1 VELITWQQRT
11 IRLKEVVVNMVDD
24 VTFVNDIDIEVG
36 KLYSEAKVTL
46 SRDVPQHTLTLS
58 RSVSHM
64 ICKKIA
70 KHNGIDLP
78 NDNLAENISI
88 LANHNIIN
96 NSMKDAFHQLRVL
109 GNKGAHPE
117 EYKQSHK
124 EFVEEAEQALG
135 LCCELVSDYKL
146 NFFGGSIPKYQ
157 YQKVD
162 SDSKDK
168 ELKNLAYKASIQG
181 EEKSL
186 FEMGMYLK
194 KKHDELLELVES
206 GKDTASAMQLG
217 FAREQFMSCLNLSA
231 IQQYPPA
238 LYENGCAQLSQT
250 TGNDKEKGVSAL
262 NDIKYAAEL
271 GHIESIFLIGSFQY
285 IGVKELDF
293 PQDKEAAV
301 SNLKIAADNDH
312 PQALTMLSDYFIDK
326 KDYKK
331 AKEMLFRAVEAGYP
345 LAKVRLAEAYMKNQW
360 PCNDRD
366 EVEEWLRSIDGS
378 IVPEAQFTLAKWLLE
393 YKISPEN
400 MDLALSIFKNYE
412 YKNDELDFRYLNE
425 AADILFKKPFDDN
438 ALPVATMLAYEAYQ
452 RSEDPSIARKI
463 AFERACKIG
472 RRVIRILRLGEAS
485 PRLVQQLTQLRVF
498 FDDKGKPLAS
508 KR

>member
-1 VELITWQQRT
+1 MDL
-11 IRLKEVVVNMVDD
+11 VDD
-24 VTFVNDIDIEVG
+24 ITFVNDIDPEVG
-36 KLYSEAKVTL
+36 KLYREAKVTL

-70 KHNGIDLP
+70 KHNGIELP
-78 NDNLAENISI
+78 NDSLSENISI

-96 NSMKDAFHQLRVL
+96 PSMKDAFHELRLL

-135 LCCELVSDYKL
+135 LCCELISDYKL
-146 NFFGGSIPKYQ
+146 QFFGGIIPKYQ

-168 ELKNLAYKASIQG
+168 ELKNLSYKASILG

-194 KKHDELLELVES
+194 KKYDELYES
-206 GKDTASAMQLG
+206 GEDTTSAMQLG

-231 IQQYPPA
+231 LQHYPPA
-238 LYENGCAQLSQT
+238 LYEGGRIKLLQV
-250 TGNDKEKGVSAL
+250 TGDYKEKRAEGLS
-262 NDIKYAAEL
+262 DIHYASEL
-271 GHIESIFLIGSFQY
+271 GHIEAIYLIGCLQY
-285 IGVKELDF
+285 AGVTDLDF
-293 PQDKEAAV
+293 PQDKETAI
-301 SNLKIAADNDH
+301 SNLKIAADHDH
-312 PQALTMLSDYFIDK
+312 PEALTILSDYYIDK

-331 AKEMLFRAVEAGYP
+331 ARAMLLTAVEAGYP
-345 LAKVRLAEAYMKNQW
+345 MAKVRLAEVYLRNQLL
-360 PCNDRD
+360 CNDRD

-378 IVPEAQFTLAKWLLE
+378 IVPEAQFTLAKWLLK
-393 YKISPEN
+393 YKLSPEN
-400 MDLALSIFKNYE
+400 MDFALSTFENYE
-412 YKNDELDFRYLNE
+412 YKNDELDYKLLNE
-425 AADILFKKPFDDN
+425 AADILSKKPFDDN
-438 ALPVATMLAYEAYQ
+438 ALPVAAILACEAYQ
-452 RSEDPSIARKI
+452 LSENPSVARKK
-463 AFERACKIG
+463 AYERAQKIG
-472 RRVIRILRLGEAS
+472 CKVIRTLRLGKAS
-485 PRLVQQLTQLRVF
+485 PVLIQKLTQLRIF
-498 FDDKGKPLAS
+498 FDDKGKPLIS

>member
-1 VELITWQQRT
+1 MELITWQQRT

-36 KLYSEAKVTL
+36 KLYCEAKVAL

-58 RSVSHM
+58 RSINHM
-64 ICKKIA
+64 ICKKVA
-70 KHNGIDLP
+70 KHNGVDLP
-78 NDNLAENISI
+78 SNNLAENISI
-88 LANHNIIN
+88 LANQKIIN
-96 NSMKDAFHQLRVL
+96 LSMKDAFHQLRVL

-117 EYKQSHK
+117 EHKQSHK

-271 GHIESIFLIGSFQY
+271 GHIESIFFIGCFQY
-285 IGVKELDF
+285 TGVKELNF
-293 PQDKEAAV
+293 PQDKEAAI
-301 SNLKIAADNDH
+301 SNLKIAADHDH
-312 PQALTMLSDYFIDK
+312 PEALTMLSDYYIDK

-331 AKEMLFRAVEAGYP
+331 AREMLLTAVEAGYP
-345 LAKVRLAEAYMKNQW
+345 MAKVRLAEVYLRNQL

-393 YKISPEN
+393 YKLSPEN
-400 MDLALSIFKNYE
+400 MDFALSIFENYE
-412 YKNDELDFRYLNE
+412 YKNDKLDFKYLNE
-425 AADILFKKPFDDN
+425 AADILSKKPFDDN
-438 ALPVATMLAYEAYQ
+438 ALPVATMLACDALL
-452 RSEDPSIARKI
+452 RTEDSTTSRKI
-463 AFERACKIG
+463 AYERAQKIG
-472 RRVIRILRLGEAS
+472 RKVIRTLRLGKAS
-485 PRLVQQLTQLRVF
+485 PVLIQKLTQLRIF
-498 FDDKGKPLAS
+498 FDDKGKPLTIE
-508 KR
+508 R

>member
-1 VELITWQQRT
+1 
-11 IRLKEVVVNMVDD
+11 MVDD
-24 VTFVNDIDIEVG
+24 ITFVNEIDAEVG
-36 KLYSEAKVTL
+36 RLYREAKITL

-70 KHNGIDLP
+70 KHSGIDFP

-88 LANHNIIN
+88 LANQNIIN
-96 NSMKDAFHQLRVL
+96 PSMKDAFHQLRVL

-146 NFFGGSIPKYQ
+146 QFFGGSIPKYQ

-194 KKHDELLELVES
+194 KKYDELYELVES
-206 GKDTASAMQLG
+206 GEDTASAMQLG
-217 FAREQFMSCLNLSA
+217 FAREQFMSFLNLSA
-231 IQQYPPA
+231 LQHYPPA
-238 LYENGCAQLSQT
+238 LYENGLVKLSQE
-250 TGNDKEKGVSAL
+250 TGVYKERRASGLS
-262 NDIKYAAEL
+262 DIQYAADL
-271 GHIESIFLIGSFQY
+271 GHLESIFLIGCFQY
-285 IGVKELDF
+285 VGKEELDF
-293 PQDKEAAV
+293 PKDKEAAI
-301 SNLKIAADNDH
+301 SNLKIAANQDH
-312 PQALTMLSDYFIDK
+312 PQALTMLSDYYIDK

-331 AKEMLFRAVEAGYP
+331 AREMLLTAVEAGYP
-345 LAKVRLAEAYMKNQW
+345 LAKVRLAEAYLRNKL

-366 EVEEWLRSIDGS
+366 EVEEWLRAIDEDV
-378 IVPEAQFTLAKWLLE
+378 VPEAQFTLAKWLLE
-393 YKISPEN
+393 YKLSPEN
-400 MDLALSIFKNYE
+400 MDFALSTFENYE
-412 YKNDELDFRYLNE
+412 YKNDELDFQYLNE
-425 AADILFKKPFDDN
+425 AADILSKKPFDDN
-438 ALPVATMLAYEAYQ
+438 ALPVAAILACKALL
-452 RSEDPSIARKI
+452 STEDSTNSRKI
-463 AFERACKIG
+463 AYERAHKIG
-472 RRVIRILRLGEAS
+472 RKVIRALRLGKVS
-485 PRLVQQLTQLRVF
+485 PTLIQQLTELKF
-498 FDDKGKPLAS
+498 LFDDKGNPLAIE
-508 KR
+508 R